1 MVLNHLTPPIPTPRL
16 CSINSGDVEK
26 SYYVSSQYG
35 GYTMYTTEKETNFGV
50 GFKFGGKWV
59 VKNDIVLEIGTG
71 LGRNFGGENKVNTTG
86 MLGIGK
92 RF

>member
-1 MVLNHLTPPIPTPRL
+1 MEDTLCILQKKKPILVSDLN
-16 CSINSGDVEK
+16 SEESGW
-26 SYYVSSQYG
+26 Y
-35 GYTMYTTEKETNFGV
+35 
-50 GFKFGGKWV
+50 
-59 VKNDIVLEIGTG
+59 KNDIVLEIGTG

>member
-1 MVLNHLTPPIPTPRL
+1 MKLLIIADLHFDE
-16 CSINSGDVEK
+16 INE
-26 SYYVSSQYG
+26 
-35 GYTMYTTEKETNFGV
+35 
-50 GFKFGGKWV
+50 WV

>member
-1 MVLNHLTPPIPTPRL
+1 MSDLN
-16 CSINSGDVEK
+16 SEESGW
-26 SYYVSSQYG
+26 Y
-35 GYTMYTTEKETNFGV
+35 
-50 GFKFGGKWV
+50 
-59 VKNDIVLEIGTG
+59 KNDIVLEIGTG